1 MDIKL
6 QTRENTDATSYQTKL
21 VDLTIE
27 WENSVNEL
35 IRIRERLIPKRSALL
50 ISAKNGAMVN
60 EKMYIPSN
68 KEERE
73 ALVTYL
79 LQGEN
84 PEACDVVKEANLEEK
99 IKYLTGACSNMR
111 QLISS
116 EQSKMKQRAEEESSY
131 RTGHIE

>member
-6 QTRENTDATSYQTKL
+6 KTRENTDATRYQTKL
-21 VDLTIE
+21 VELTTE

-60 EKMYIPSN
+60 QKMYIPSN

-84 PEACDVVKEANLEEK
+84 PETCDVVREANLEEK

-116 EQSKMKQRAEEESSY
+116 EQSKMKQEKE
-131 RTGHIE
+131 G